1 MKKSI
6 DKFYIATENSL
17 ANDNIKHF
25 ISLGVKPQTAIDLGC
40 GAGRDSIFLIKNG
53 WTVISIDNEN
63 VEHFIAPKLL
73 EQEKLKFK
81 FIQAR
86 FEEIE
91 IEKNNLIVANNS
103 LPFCPKLKFNELWT
117 KIVDSIKDERILC
130 WNFLWRKR
138 FLGKN
143 KKKYDIFKQNKHTTI
158 T

>member
-73 EQEKLKFK
+73 EKEKLKFK

-130 WNFLWRKR
+130 RNFLWRKR
-138 FLGKN
+138 FVGKN
-143 KKKYDIFKQNKHTTI
+143 KKKYDIFKQNKHITI
-158 T
+158 I